1 MAKKQRVQFT
11 LRPAASVSETEIKQI
26 LRAADDLI
34 ASGGRNLLAKMLKG
48 SKEKKALELEL
59 DKNPSY
65 GCFQSLSLDEVMEK
79 IDWMIKH
86 RYLEIE
92 YDGRLP
98 LLVFTE
104 EGWNIEREELAH
116 ELLHEW
122 DTWIDNRVE
131 VLSMDYLKDRNRGMI
146 LLFLRKIEDTRNPK
160 YIPLLEKWEQIDYKK
175 VRQEIWRVISQLQS
189 YIDSGPSS

>member
-160 YIPLLEKWEQIDYKK
+160 YIPLLGKWEQIDYKK
-175 VRQEIWRVISQLQS
+175 VRQEIRRVISQLQS

>member
-59 DKNPSY
+59 DKSPSY

-175 VRQEIWRVISQLQS
+175 VRQEIRRVVSQLQS